1 MSDATNVQTTRT
13 RETKPMKLWLRLPIA
28 IPLAVV
34 FIWIGWQICM
44 PLAMVAGML
53 SDSCDRLSLLWEI
66 WIIVLWT
73 GILLVSALAPA
84 ILIALGRRWCWVL
97 LSVVVGAG
105 VSVTWYIL
113 WFVIAMVA
121 CSL

>member
-1 MSDATNVQTTRT
+1 MSDIVNEPSART
-13 RETKPMKLWLRLPIA
+13 RENKPMKLWIRLLIA

-84 ILIALGRRWCWVL
+84 ILIALGRRWRWVL
-97 LSVVVGAG
+97 LGVVVGAG

-113 WFVIAMVA
+113 WFVIAIVA

>member
-1 MSDATNVQTTRT
+1 MTQMLNESSRNP
-13 RETKPMKLWLRLPIA
+13 RESKPMKLWLRLLIA

-73 GILLVSALAPA
+73 GILLVSALAPP
-84 ILIALGRRWCWVL
+84 ILIALGRRWRWVL
-97 LSVVVGAG
+97 LSIVAG
-105 VSVTWYIL
+105 FAISVTWYIL
-113 WFVIAMVA
+113 WYVIAMVV